1 MRYVKLKDIKPNKK
15 NPRVLKDGKFEK
27 LKKSITDFPEML
39 ELRPIVVDADM
50 VVLGGNMRLR
60 ALQDL
65 GVQEAPVLIASEL
78 TEEQKRQ
85 FIIKDNVGFGEWDWD
100 MLADEWNEQEL
111 NDWGL
116 DVWQPEPYEEKEKEE
131 KDGEVC
137 ESCGK
142 ML

>member
-1 MRYVKLKDIKPNKK
+1 MKYVKLKDIKPNKK
-15 NPRVLKDGKFEK
+15 NPRVLKDDKFEK
-27 LKKSITDFPEML
+27 LKRSISDFPEML

-50 VVLGGNMRLR
+50 MVLGGNMRLR

-111 NDWGL
+111 KNWGL
-116 DVWQPEPYEEKEKEE
+116 DVWQPEPQEETDKEE
-131 KDGEVC
+131 NEGEVC

-142 ML
+142 IL